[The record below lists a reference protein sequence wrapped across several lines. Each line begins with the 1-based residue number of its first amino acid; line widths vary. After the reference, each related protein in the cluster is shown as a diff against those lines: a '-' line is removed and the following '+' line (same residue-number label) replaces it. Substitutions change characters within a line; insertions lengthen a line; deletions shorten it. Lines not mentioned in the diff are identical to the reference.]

1 MTLRFATIIVSL
13 LDLVAWVLAAS
24 ATFLSGSDQATKG
37 LDNVAGMAVPA
48 LVLVT
53 GAPALVL
60 ALKQRAPKIAL
71 TLALAFPA
79 TFAVLFIAIVV
90 AFK

>member
-1 MTLRFATIIVSL
+1 MTLRFATIIASV
-13 LDLVAWVLAAS
+13 LDFVAWIFIAS

-37 LDNVAGMAVPA
+37 LDNVAGMAVTA
-48 LVLVT
+48 LLLVT

-60 ALKQRAPKIAL
+60 ALKGRAPKTAL

-79 TFAVLFIAIVV
+79 TFAVLFIALVV

>member
-1 MTLRFATIIVSL
+1 MTLRLATIIVSL
-13 LDLVAWVLAAS
+13 LDFVPWVFIVF
-24 ATFLSGSDQATKG
+24 ATFLSESDQATKG
-37 LDNVAGMAVPA
+37 LDNVAGMALTA

-60 ALKQRAPKIAL
+60 ALKNGAPRTAL

-79 TFAVLFIAIVV
+79 TFAVLFIALVV

>member
-1 MTLRFATIIVSL
+1 MTLRFATIIVSI
-13 LDLVAWVLAAS
+13 LDFVAWVFTAF

-37 LDNVAGMAVPA
+37 LDNVAGMVVTA
-48 LVLVT
+48 LLLVT

-60 ALKQRAPKIAL
+60 ALKGRAPKTAL

-79 TFAVLFIAIVV
+79 TFAVLFIALVV

>member
-1 MTLRFATIIVSL
+1 MTVRLATIIVSL
-13 LDLVAWVLAAS
+13 LDFVAWIFTAS

-37 LDNVAGMAVPA
+37 LDNVAGMAVTA

-60 ALKQRAPKIAL
+60 ALKGRASKTAL

-79 TFAVLFIAIVV
+79 TFAVLFIALVV

>member
-1 MTLRFATIIVSL
+1 
-13 LDLVAWVLAAS
+13 
-24 ATFLSGSDQATKG
+24 
-37 LDNVAGMAVPA
+37 MALTA

-60 ALKQRAPKIAL
+60 ALKNRAPRTAL

-79 TFAVLFIAIVV
+79 TFAVLFIALVV

>member
-1 MTLRFATIIVSL
+1 MTLRLATIIVSL
-13 LDLVAWVLAAS
+13 LDFVAWVFIVF
-24 ATFLSGSDQATKG
+24 ATFLLESDQATKG
-37 LDNVAGMAVPA
+37 LDNVAGMALTA

-53 GAPALVL
+53 GAPAIVL
-60 ALKQRAPKIAL
+60 ALKNRAPRTAL

-79 TFAVLFIAIVV
+79 TFAVLFIALVV